1 MATTTF
7 CDIKM
12 TEDLENYRYE
22 NQSYTWEEGQIISL
36 PYHTAAKL
44 VNKFDV
50 AKWDRE
56 PYEVKQVDYDN
67 VLGAEGSVE
76 TCEVEKS
83 DGEVC
88 GREKP
93 CKYHDEE

>member
-1 MATTTF
+1 
-7 CDIKM
+7 M

-22 NQSYTWEEGQIISL
+22 NQSYTWEEGQVVSL

-44 VNKFDV
+44 VNKFEV
-50 AKWDRE
+50 ADWSRE

-67 VLGAEGSVE
+67 VLGASVE
-76 TCEVEKS
+76 TCGATKS

-93 CKYHDEE
+93 CSYHDE